1 MSTAFDRMKTR
12 DEEKRDATSSPSPSG
27 PTNQDV
33 IDTINAQTTALNGL
47 KSWVGE
53 AVRDG
58 ISTGVAR
65 AMEKMPPS
73 SPSRPMPSPTSPEES
88 HWREQVVELLTTLSE
103 NVDGERISEQSEKL
117 QSVSSRLIEAWN
129 SENKRTRADVVAAQK
144 AATDASA
151 ATAQAEAAVAQ
162 LRTET
167 DRAITTAGQTA
178 AAEVTRQRSL
188 LEKAEATLAGAQ
200 RGIGWSTVAR
210 IATALIPTLMT
221 VLIVGSLL
229 SGAWQALGVAPIMAW
244 VWSCFA
250 TAHAWWAKIL
260 IALAGI
266 AGMAGLVVLSAWIAH
281 RVQRMFSW
289 SS

>member
-1 MSTAFDRMKTR
+1 MSAAFDRMK
-12 DEEKRDATSSPSPSG
+12 ERDAASSPSPSG
-27 PTNQDV
+27 STNQDV
-33 IDTINAQTTALNGL
+33 IDAINAQTTALNTM

-65 AMEKMPPS
+65 AMEKVPPS

-103 NVDGERISEQSEKL
+103 NVNGERISEQSETL

-129 SENKRTRADVVAAQK
+129 SENKRGRAGVVAAQK

-162 LRTET
+162 MRAET

-178 AAEVTRQRSL
+178 AAEVTRQRNL
-188 LEKAEATLAGAQ
+188 LEKAEATLVGAQ

-221 VLIVGSLL
+221 VLILASLV
-229 SGAWQALGVAPIMAW
+229 SGAWQALGIAPIMSW
-244 VWSCFA
+244 VWGCFA
-250 TAHAWWAKIL
+250 TAHAWWAKLL
-260 IALAGI
+260 IALGGI